1 MLTLLTAHTLPTPV
15 NGVNMKLM
23 PSPNGAPTRGRYHH
37 GDLRNALLETSLALV
52 AEQGV
57 ERFSL
62 REAAR
67 AVGVSPAAAYRHFED
82 KDALLDALAHDAFGR
97 LAQAMERAI
106 ARAPGEPGTPA
117 RAAAVFLAV
126 GSAYV
131 EFAVQHPS
139 HFRVMFGPW
148 CAHEDL
154 GPYGQFEVPTGR
166 DPYRILVDTLD
177 ALVAAGVIEARM
189 RAGAEIAAWSAVH
202 GLSALIVAGSLKLT
216 RAERGQAVRQVTRTV
231 LAGLGCDAALLG
243 TPGPPLDTD
252 PCVRLQ
258 GTKKR

>member
-1 MLTLLTAHTLPTPV
+1 MEI
-15 NGVNMKLM
+15 M
-23 PSPNGAPTRGRYHH
+23 PSPTGAPARGRYHH

-97 LAQAMERAI
+97 LALVMERAI
-106 ARAPGEPGTPA
+106 ARAPGAPGTA
-117 RAAAVFLAV
+117 AHAAAVFVAV
-126 GSAYV
+126 GNAYI

-139 HFRVMFGPW
+139 YFRVMFGPW
-148 CAHEDL
+148 CDHEDD
-154 GPYGQFEVPTGR
+154 PTEQFEVPSGR

-177 ALVAAGVIEARM
+177 ALVATGAVEAEA

-202 GLSALIVAGSLKLT
+202 GLAALIVAGSLKLT
-216 RAERGQAVRQVTRTV
+216 RAERGQAVRHVTRTL
-231 LAGLGCDAALLG
+231 LAGLGCEAALLG
-243 TPGPPLDTD
+243 PTEPALDTD

-258 GTKKR
+258 GAKKR